1 MFKRKKY
8 VSIQQAEKADTTYSH
23 YDPDSGL
30 VPGNFWLP
38 EWALNYREPLAE
50 RCREHLSNCQPDEYN
65 ADLFEAEIDKMAKRL
80 KTSLSLQ
87 YQARRRGIFDSSR
100 AVPAKLTRARA
111 TLAQQEALRAELLE
125 ELAEVR
131 KGKDN
136 QIL

>member
-8 VSIQQAEKADTTYSH
+8 IAIQHTEQADTVYSH

-65 ADLFEAEIDKMAKRL
+65 ANLFDAEIDKQIKTL

-100 AVPAKLTRARA
+100 AVPAKLTRVRA
-111 TLAQQEALRAELLE
+111 TLAQQEAMRAELLD
-125 ELAEVR
+125 ELAAVR
-131 KGKDN
+131 KSKDN